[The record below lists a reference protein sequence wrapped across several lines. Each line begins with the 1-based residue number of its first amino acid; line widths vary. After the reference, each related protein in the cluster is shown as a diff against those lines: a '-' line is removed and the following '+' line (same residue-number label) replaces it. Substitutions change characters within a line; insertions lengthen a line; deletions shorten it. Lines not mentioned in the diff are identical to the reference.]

1 LPTTDP
7 PADPGLS
14 PDDDSDLLPGLR
26 SNDSKSWTGLI
37 NRYQN
42 RLYTVCLRMVHDR
55 DLAADLTQDAF
66 VKVIQ
71 GFASYDG
78 RSKLSTWMIRVTM
91 NVCLS
96 KLRSEKLRRHASL
109 DRPST
114 SDPDGGPW
122 SDSFSDVTELSPVAS
137 VEANDDRERVL
148 RALASLEPDQRAVL
162 ILSDCRGQSYED
174 IASTLSVAV
183 GTVKSRLFRAR
194 AALRD
199 AVERLSNASE
209 VSRKPRSA

>member
-1 LPTTDP
+1 VPE
-7 PADPGLS
+7 
-14 PDDDSDLLPGLR
+14 DDGDLIPGLR
-26 SNDSKSWTGLI
+26 RNDSKAWTGLI

-42 RLYTVCLRMVHDR
+42 RLYTVCFRMVRDC

-71 GFASYDG
+71 GFNSYDG

-109 DRPST
+109 DKPAPN
-114 SDPDGGPW
+114 DPDGGPW
-122 SDSFSDVTELSPVAS
+122 SDSFSDLSEQSPTAS
-137 VEANDDRERVL
+137 VEAHEDRERVL
-148 RALASLEPDQRAVL
+148 LALASLEPDQRAVL

-174 IASTLSVAV
+174 IASTLGVAV
-183 GTVKSRLFRAR
+183 GTVKSRLFRSR

-199 AVERLSNASE
+199 AVERLGNLSE
-209 VSRKPRSA
+209 GSPSSHKARPNPPPKPR